1 MSTLQ
6 KVLLCLFV
14 LLLLV
19 GAILTYPS
27 IGSLILITSLILSF
41 PIYFIQRFLN
51 R

>member
-14 LLLLV
+14 LLLLT

-27 IGSLILITSLILSF
+27 LGSLVLISALILSF

-51 R
+51 K